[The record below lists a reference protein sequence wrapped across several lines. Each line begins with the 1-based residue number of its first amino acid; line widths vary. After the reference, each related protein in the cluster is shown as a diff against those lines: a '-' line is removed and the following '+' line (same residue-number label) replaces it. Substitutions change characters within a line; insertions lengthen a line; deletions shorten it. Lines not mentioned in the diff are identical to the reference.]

1 VNRKQVVKLK
11 LDSMKK
17 VSIKESDCLTP
28 TGIVSEQIISHR
40 KLSNIK
46 TPAQSYPRRSLLVSS
61 TFISQ
66 NEPSA
71 KPNENSKSPKK
82 APVA

>member
-28 TGIVSEQIISHR
+28 TGIVSEQIISRR

-46 TPAQSYPRRSLLVSS
+46 TPAQSYPRRALLVSS
-61 TFISQ
+61 TFISH
-66 NEPSA
+66 NEASP